1 MKPFPLIKRITITAK
16 VSGGIDM
23 EPTFIRE
30 SIQKVKKGDQQAFE
44 TIVSFY
50 QNRIYY
56 HCYRMTGNTYEAED
70 LAQETFV
77 RAFVN
82 IKSFDS
88 KRKFS
93 TWLYRIAT
101 NVTIDRLRKRKPD
114 FFLEQTVEGTENLN
128 MYSQIPSE
136 QDIPEEEV
144 ERLDLQEQIQ
154 KHILSLPPIYRSV
167 VILRYIDELSLNEIS
182 NVLDIPLGTV
192 KTRLYRGREA
202 LRTKLQ
208 NL

>member
-154 KHILSLPPIYRSV
+154 KHILSLSPIYRSV